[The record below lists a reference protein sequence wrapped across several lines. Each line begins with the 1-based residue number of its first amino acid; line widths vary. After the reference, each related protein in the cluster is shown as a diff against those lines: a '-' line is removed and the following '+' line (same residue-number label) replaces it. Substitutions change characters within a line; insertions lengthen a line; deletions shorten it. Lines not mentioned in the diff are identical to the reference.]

1 MYLSLNEE
9 SNSGMEIE
17 MISLVGFAGPC
28 HMLAT
33 GRGLGTASVT
43 LYGSWRGWF
52 MVSCLCPGGSAL
64 KLSNTCSAFELFSP
78 PPAFSQK
85 SSHFPEKRDFPFF
98 LCFF

>member
-64 KLSNTCSAFELFSP
+64 KLSNTCSAFDAFLSP
-78 PPAFSQK
+78 TSILPEVLT
-85 SSHFPEKRDFPFF
+85 FPRET
-98 LCFF
+98 